1 MKCTRCHSQRVVTF
15 LDFFGNRRAFCRSCH
30 ESILLEE
37 VQLTQKKLSEFAEY
51 YRGGWFGKHDIVGKL
66 SV

>member
-1 MKCTRCHSQRVVTF
+1 M
-15 LDFFGNRRAFCRSCH
+15 
-30 ESILLEE
+30 LLEE

-51 YRGGWFGKHDIVGKL
+51 YRGGWVGKHDIVGKF